1 MNAAA
6 GPALLTNGKRKG
18 TAMQYRGVI
27 VLAAL
32 AAAVAARLPSA
43 LAHDEAKYPDWK
55 GQWSRAPVPGAVGQ
69 PPHDPAR
76 PFGRGQQAPL
86 TAEYQANFEANLAD
100 LASGGTGNDATRVCL
115 PNGMP
120 RAMSAYEPLEFIITA
135 DTTYVLIDHIEHT
148 RRIYTDGRGWPAQI
162 DPTFT
167 GYSLGQWIDTDGDG
181 RYDTLEVET
190 RGFKGPRAYDAS
202 GIPLH
207 FDNETVVKE
216 RITLEKSDRNLLHDE
231 ITTIDHALTRP
242 WTVMKNF
249 RRNPDPRPVWREYV
263 CAEGNSHVEIGR
275 QPYFLSADGYLMPT
289 KKDQPP
295 PDLRFF
301 KAAK

>member
-1 MNAAA
+1 
-6 GPALLTNGKRKG
+6 
-18 TAMQYRGVI
+18 MQYRGVI
-27 VLAAL
+27 VVAAL

-43 LAHDEAKYPDWK
+43 LAHDEAKYPDWN